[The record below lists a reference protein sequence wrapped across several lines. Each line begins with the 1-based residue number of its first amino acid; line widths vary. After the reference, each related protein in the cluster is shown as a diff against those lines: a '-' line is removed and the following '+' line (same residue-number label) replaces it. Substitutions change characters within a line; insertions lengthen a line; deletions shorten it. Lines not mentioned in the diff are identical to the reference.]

1 MPPLG
6 VPKVATMACFLFSCG
21 DVVERVV
28 HTAWNS
34 ALNDTEG
41 ICQERRATFLV
52 TVWLRCCCIVDQA
65 MRIARQRAQ
74 EKKAIIVHPSFP
86 YRSPARAH
94 LPAAGT
100 ARWNELPLHV
110 LPLIAHK
117 FTDVR
122 DLCTFERLC
131 RATR

>member
-1 MPPLG
+1 MASSLLG
-6 VPKVATMACFLFSCG
+6 YG
-21 DVVERVV
+21 EIVEKAV
-28 HTAWNS
+28 HIAWS
-34 ALNDTEG
+34 FAVDDTQD
-41 ICQERRATFLV
+41 ICQERRAVLV
-52 TVWLRCCCIVDQA
+52 FTVWLRCCCILDQA
-65 MRIARQRAQ
+65 MRIARQRAL

-86 YRSPARAH
+86 YRCPPPAQ
-94 LPAAGT
+94 LPAPGT

-110 LPLIAHK
+110 LPLIADK